1 MNLFRHSADVVSFAA
16 GQTVFQEG
24 EPGEC
29 AYGVQEGEVDI
40 VLHGNVVDTAGPGDI
55 IGEMALIDS
64 LPRSASAVAR
74 TECKLVLVDEKRFAA
89 LVQQTPYF
97 SLHVMKL
104 MAERLRRYMSS
115 SSR

>member
-1 MNLFRHSADVVSFAA
+1 MNLFRHSTDCVSFAP
-16 GQTVFQEG
+16 GETIFTEG
-24 EPGEC
+24 ELGNV

-40 VLHGNVVDTAGPGDI
+40 VLHGNVVDTAGPGSI

-64 LPRSASAVAR
+64 MPRSASAVAH
-74 TECKLVLVDEKRFAA
+74 TQCKLVVVDEKRFTA

-104 MAERLRRYMSS
+104 MAERLRRYMASS
-115 SSR
+115 